1 MAKSYCFKPLKGR
14 SRWLLSGIAVSVF
27 CWAGAVAAD
36 IWKLQ
41 VLRNIKNLEYTTE
54 ESLEMAVDLSDL
66 LTGFLGLMQG
76 VCAITVAITF
86 ACWLYRACANL
97 WAWQIPGVSQ
107 KPMWGVLNYF
117 LPIWNLFK
125 PHSFLK
131 ELWYAPR
138 WKEFKEPTGWKNLSS
153 PKILDC
159 FWISFLVSRALER
172 YADLKSSY
180 VEFPLVDDFIV
191 EYEAYLI
198 SDAAGLVTVIL
209 MYFVVYCINR
219 RHKKYARS
227 IQNDDSVSL

>member
-1 MAKSYCFKPLKGR
+1 M
-14 SRWLLSGIAVSVF
+14 
-27 CWAGAVAAD
+27 
-36 IWKLQ
+36 
-41 VLRNIKNLEYTTE
+41 
-54 ESLEMAVDLSDL
+54 
-66 LTGFLGLMQG
+66 
-76 VCAITVAITF
+76 
-86 ACWLYRACANL
+86 
-97 WAWQIPGVSQ
+97 
-107 KPMWGVLNYF
+107 
-117 LPIWNLFK
+117 
-125 PHSFLK
+125 K

-138 WKEFKEPTGWKNLSS
+138 WKEFNEPTGWKNLSS

-227 IQNDDSVSL
+227 IQTDDSVSL